1 MITKNQSPKPLPA
14 RPDGT
19 TQPPM
24 RLATTRE
31 ACAYGR
37 FGHTMLYQLINSGR
51 IDGYKRDGRTLIDLD
66 SIDRMHAAM
75 PKIEPRD
82 VALPRPDRP
91 RKAKARKAR
100 SR

>member
-1 MITKNQSPKPLPA
+1 MITKNQTTKLLPA

-19 TQPPM
+19 SEPPM
-24 RLATTRE
+24 RLATPRE

-37 FGHTMLYQLINSGR
+37 FSHTKLYEYINQGKV
-51 IDGYKRDGRTLIDLD
+51 DAYKRDTRTFINLD

-82 VALPRPDRP
+82 VAAPRPDH
-91 RKAKARKAR
+91 ARR
-100 SR
+100 SRR